1 MIERRLT
8 HEVKRALAE
17 APAVCLLG
25 PRQVGKTTLAHA
37 VGEFFGA
44 IYLDLESEED
54 RAKLAEAEFYLRDR
68 LDRLV
73 ILDEVHRAPGL
84 FPVLRGMIDRARRSG
99 HRNGRY
105 LLLGSASLDLLK
117 QSDDLGR

>member
-37 VGEFFGA
+37 VGESFGA
-44 IYLDLESEED
+44 IYLDLE
-54 RAKLAEAEFYLRDR
+54 
-68 LDRLV
+68 LV
-73 ILDEVHRAPGL
+73 H
-84 FPVLRGMIDRARRSG
+84 
-99 HRNGRY
+99 
-105 LLLGSASLDLLK
+105 
-117 QSDDLGR
+117 